1 MSPTKQRQKKSAAVP
16 RQRSGKG
23 RGAETRKSARKNA
36 QQTTQRTSQQR
47 SGMTLPVVHATIPRP
62 HVDLPPMDS
71 KRGRVLWLGGL
82 GTLAVIGVLDWPVAV
97 VVAAGAW
104 VAEERARERLQT
116 DMAATAT

>member
-23 RGAETRKSARKNA
+23 RGAETGKSAKKSA
-36 QQTTQRTSQQR
+36 QKTTSQQR
-47 SGMTLPVVHATIPRP
+47 SGMTLPVVHATVPRP
-62 HVDLPPMDS
+62 HVDLPRMDS
-71 KRGRVLWLGGL
+71 RRGRVLWLGGL

-104 VAEERARERLQT
+104 VAEERARERLQS
-116 DMAATAT
+116 DMAEAAT